1 MWRATG
7 VRWPAMAADPPDF
20 IVVGE
25 RVALGPLRRDLAATY
40 ARWVN
45 HRDVREGLMQL
56 GIVTRETEEQ
66 WVDDAVAKGAERPP
80 VMVSFT
86 IYDRSDDAPVGT
98 AGLFKI
104 SYVHSNAEFGIA
116 IGDRRGRG
124 LGTEATRLTVE
135 WAFRTLGLHNV
146 MLGALAWNEG
156 ALRAYEK
163 AGFRRIGVRRAA
175 EMSRG
180 ERADV
185 VYMDVV
191 PEDLA

>member
-1 MWRATG
+1 MTAE
-7 VRWPAMAADPPDF
+7 PPDF
-20 IVVGE
+20 IVTGE

-56 GIVTRETEEQ
+56 GIVTRETEEKWIDEQ
-66 WVDDAVAKGAERPP
+66 VAKGAERPP
-80 VMVSFT
+80 VTVNFT
-86 IYDRSDDAPVGT
+86 IYDRSDDAPIGT
-98 AGLFKI
+98 AGLFDI

-124 LGTEATRLTVE
+124 LGTEATRLTVQ
-135 WAFRTLGLHNV
+135 WAFRTLGLRNV

-180 ERADV
+180 ERVDV
-185 VYMDVV
+185 VYMDIV

>member
-1 MWRATG
+1 
-7 VRWPAMAADPPDF
+7 
-20 IVVGE
+20 
-25 RVALGPLRRDLAATY
+25 
-40 ARWVN
+40 
-45 HRDVREGLMQL
+45 MQL
-56 GIVTRETEEQ
+56 GIVTRETEEKWIDEQ
-66 WVDDAVAKGAERPP
+66 VAKGAERPP
-80 VMVSFT
+80 VTVNFT
-86 IYDRSDDAPVGT
+86 IYDRSDDAPIGT
-98 AGLFKI
+98 AGLFDI

-124 LGTEATRLTVE
+124 LGTEATRLTVQ
-135 WAFRTLGLHNV
+135 WAFRTLGLRNV

-156 ALRAYEK
+156 ALRAYER

-185 VYMDVV
+185 VYMDIV

>member
-1 MWRATG
+1 
-7 VRWPAMAADPPDF
+7 VAADPPDL

-56 GIVTRETEEQ
+56 GIVTRETEEK
-66 WVDDAVAKGAERPP
+66 WVDEQVAKGAERPP
-80 VMVSFT
+80 VTVNFT

-98 AGLFKI
+98 VGLFDI

-116 IGDRRGRG
+116 IGDRQGQG
-124 LGTEATRLTVE
+124 LGTEATRLTVL
-135 WAFRTLGLHNV
+135 WAFRTLGLRNV

-163 AGFRRIGVRRAA
+163 VGFRRIGIRRAA

-185 VYMDVV
+185 VFMDIV